1 MSDENSVAP
10 DVVLV
15 CTDLMFDSRI
25 SGAAQQAGMTIES
38 VAGVAAA
45 TELAARGG
53 CRVVVADLTVP
64 GLSAAELISRL
75 NEECVAVGRPEVIA
89 FGPHVQTGRLEAAR
103 EAGCDQVLTRGQFD
117 ARLNELLQAVAG

>member
-1 MSDENSVAP
+1 MSDETGTAP
-10 DVVLV
+10 DVVLL

-25 SGAAQQAGMTIES
+25 CGAAQQAGLTIES

-45 TELAARGG
+45 VELAARGG

-64 GLSAAELISRL
+64 GLSMETLVSQL
-75 NEECVAVGRPEVIA
+75 NEECVGGRPEVIA

-117 ARLNELLQAVAG
+117 ARLKELLQSVAG